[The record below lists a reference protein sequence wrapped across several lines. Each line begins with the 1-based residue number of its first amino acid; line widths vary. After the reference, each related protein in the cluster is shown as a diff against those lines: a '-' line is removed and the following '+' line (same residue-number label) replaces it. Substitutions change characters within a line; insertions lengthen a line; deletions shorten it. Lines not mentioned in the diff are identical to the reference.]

1 MWVRPRRRLRLKPI
15 ASEQELYVL
24 WLLET
29 EGAIGRYRL
38 AGMLGTSQ
46 GVARGVLARMR
57 TRGFI
62 TVRPRAGAKASSK
75 GRRQLHTLMV
85 RHRLKLVQRFDQ
97 EILGLGPEN
106 VVFQV
111 ARGLNQLG
119 HGVEQRDAAI
129 KAGAAGAVTIFFDG
143 RMLRFPG
150 VTESVSR
157 RSPITFSY
165 LKERLKMRKG
175 DVILIAFGP
184 TWWNAARGGFAAVKT
199 LV

>member
-1 MWVRPRRRLRLKPI
+1 MRLKPI
-15 ASEQELYVL
+15 ASEQKLYIL

-29 EGAIGRYRL
+29 EGVIGRYRL
-38 AGMLGTSQ
+38 ARMLGASQ
-46 GVARGVLARMR
+46 GVARGILARMR
-57 TRGFI
+57 TRGLI
-62 TVRPRAGAKASSK
+62 TVRPRAGTKVSSK
-75 GRRQLHTLMV
+75 GRRQLHSLMV

-97 EILGLGPEN
+97 QILGLGPEN

-111 ARGLNQLG
+111 AGGLNQLG
-119 HGVEQRDAAI
+119 QGLEQRDAAI
-129 KAGAAGAVTIFFDG
+129 KAGAAGAVTFFFDG

-150 VTESVSR
+150 VAEPVSR
-157 RSPITFSY
+157 RSSITFSY

>member
-1 MWVRPRRRLRLKPI
+1 MRLKPI
-15 ASEQELYVL
+15 ASEQKLYIL

-29 EGAIGRYRL
+29 EGVIGRYRL
-38 AGMLGTSQ
+38 ARMLGASQ
-46 GVARGVLARMR
+46 GVARGILARMR
-57 TRGFI
+57 TRGLI
-62 TVRPRAGAKASSK
+62 TVRPRAGTKVSSK
-75 GRRQLHTLMV
+75 GRGQLHSLMV

-97 EILGLGPEN
+97 QILGLGPEN

-111 ARGLNQLG
+111 AGGLNQLG
-119 HGVEQRDAAI
+119 QGLEQRDAAI
-129 KAGAAGAVTIFFDG
+129 KAGAAGAVTFFFDG

-150 VTESVSR
+150 VAEPVSR
-157 RSPITFSY
+157 RSSITFSY